1 LFSYGE
7 TGYEVLRK
15 TLTSWFYF
23 QPLDEASN
31 LQSTTLIDAIKPLTS
46 VEFVGDVLVP
56 ELACR
61 LIIEDYDRRKGV
73 NKRILSFDEAR
84 EIKLDS
90 APYGIAMFPAE
101 GAGAGDDL
109 FAKSGQLANKALASQ
124 MSSPSAGRR
133 APSMSSVATTT
144 ASRSPRRAVDSV
156 ASAPTVT
163 IKAKARPLL
172 QRTPSSSAPTPLG
185 GGSAL
190 PATGASTSF
199 LDMIKPVRPRP
210 AQALSQPVGSSGA
223 GTADERRRAL
233 NKRSIVVSDDEEG
246 RTNAD
251 GDDDDDESFFD
262 RSRPSLSSKPKEST
276 PRPVP
281 NTQRV
286 VVDLRGDDEDDDEDL
301 RGWMAGKGREEA
313 IFIPSSG
320 ERPAVDQAYEDRH
333 EENDTSRSNHGAV
346 PSTAGATLQ
355 T

>member
-1 LFSYGE
+1 M
-7 TGYEVLRK
+7 LRK
-15 TLTSWFYF
+15 TLTTWFYF
-23 QPLDEASN
+23 QPLSEASN
-31 LQSTTLIDAIKPLTS
+31 LQSATLIETIKPLTS

-73 NKRILSFDEAR
+73 SKRTLSFEEAR

-109 FAKSGQLANKALASQ
+109 FAKGGQLMNKTVASQ

-133 APSMSSVATTT
+133 APSMSSVATST
-144 ASRSPRRAVDSV
+144 AFRSPRRAVDSV
-156 ASAPTVT
+156 ASAPMVTV
-163 IKAKARPLL
+163 KAKARPLL

-199 LDMIKPVRPRP
+199 FDEIKPVRPRP
-210 AQALSQPVGSSGA
+210 AHALSQPVGSSGA
-223 GTADERRRAL
+223 GTSDESKRGL
-233 NKRSIVVSDDEEG
+233 NKRSIVVSDDEG
-246 RTNAD
+246 AKDNGAD
-251 GDDDDDESFFD
+251 DVDDDDDDDDFFD
-262 RSRPSLSSKPKEST
+262 RSRASLSNKPKKGI
-276 PRPVP
+276 PRHVP

-286 VVDLRGDDEDDDEDL
+286 VVDLRDDDDDEDL

-313 IFIPSSG
+313 MFIPSSG
-320 ERPAVDQAYEDRH
+320 ERLAVDQAYEDRH
-333 EENDTSRSNHGAV
+333 EENDTPRSNHRAV